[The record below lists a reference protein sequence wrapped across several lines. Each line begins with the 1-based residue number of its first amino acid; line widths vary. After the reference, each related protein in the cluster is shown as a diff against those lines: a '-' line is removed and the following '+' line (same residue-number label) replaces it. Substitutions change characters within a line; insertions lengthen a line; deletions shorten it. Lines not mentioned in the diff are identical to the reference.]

1 MTCRTRRM
9 PSRLGT
15 LCTVA
20 SLTRLVIYVTIT
32 PLLQN
37 TEPDMTATLPVR
49 RLALVV
55 ALSAALLVT
64 ACSKAPS
71 ASDPKASAAATADA
85 TASEKDPKKDGK
97 SKKDGKDEATETAV
111 PVEVVKVSRRA
122 MSASYGATTSLEAA
136 REAQVVSLTSGV
148 LLTLLTEEGDTVQAG
163 QVLAR
168 LDPDRKGLALAQA
181 QAQLKKLESEYSR
194 SKELYAKQLVSADAH
209 EKIRSDLDVQRAAV
223 DITKLELSYTTI
235 TAPISGVVA
244 QRMVKVGNLIQP
256 NAPMFKIVD
265 TSRLEAVLNV
275 PEREMDTLRAGLP
288 VAMQVDALPGRSFTG
303 KVGRVSPV
311 VDAGSGTFRVTAI
324 FEGIGQL
331 KPGMFGRVDIV
342 FDSRANT
349 LTIPR
354 DALLEGDG
362 ETSVFAVRD
371 GKAVRV
377 PVQVGF
383 VTGAFVEIRAGLS
396 EGDGVVTVGK
406 VTLRDGATVEVV
418 NGGDGAGAVAA
429 KGGSAMAVSQ

>member
-1 MTCRTRRM
+1 
-9 PSRLGT
+9 
-15 LCTVA
+15 
-20 SLTRLVIYVTIT
+20 
-32 PLLQN
+32 
-37 TEPDMTATLPVR
+37 MTATLPVR
-49 RLALVV
+49 RLALVA
-55 ALSAALLVT
+55 ALSIALLAT
-64 ACSKAPS
+64 ACSKAPT
-71 ASDPKASAAATADA
+71 AADPKASAATADA
-85 TASEKDPKKDGK
+85 TTADK
-97 SKKDGKDEATETAV
+97 GKDAAVKGKDKDKPAEVAV
-111 PVEVVKVSRRA
+111 PVEVALVSRRA
-122 MSASYGATTSLEAA
+122 MSASYGATASLEAA
-136 REAQVVSLTSGV
+136 GEAQVVSLTSGV
-148 LLTLLTEEGDTVQAG
+148 LLKLLAEEGDVVRAG

-168 LDPDRKGLALAQA
+168 LDPDRKGLALAQS

-194 SKELYAKQLVSADAH
+194 SKELFAKQLVSADAH
-209 EKIRSDLDVQRAAV
+209 EKIRSELDVQRAAV

-275 PEREMDTLRAGLP
+275 PERELDTLHAGLP
-288 VAMQVDALPGRSFTG
+288 VTMRVDALPGRNFTG

-342 FDSRANT
+342 FDQRPNA

-383 VTGAFVEIRAGLS
+383 ITGSYAEIRAGLA

-418 NGGDGAGAVAA
+418 NGGDGAGTVAT
-429 KGGSAMAVSQ
+429 KGDNTMAASQ

>member
-1 MTCRTRRM
+1 
-9 PSRLGT
+9 
-15 LCTVA
+15 
-20 SLTRLVIYVTIT
+20 
-32 PLLQN
+32 
-37 TEPDMTATLPVR
+37 MTATLPVR
-49 RLALVV
+49 RLALVA
-55 ALSAALLVT
+55 ALSIALLAT
-64 ACSKAPS
+64 ACSKAPT
-71 ASDPKASAAATADA
+71 AADPKASAATADA
-85 TASEKDPKKDGK
+85 TTADK
-97 SKKDGKDEATETAV
+97 GKDAAAKGKDKDKPAEVAV
-111 PVEVVKVSRRA
+111 PVEVALVSRRA
-122 MSASYGATTSLEAA
+122 MSASYGATASLEAA
-136 REAQVVSLTSGV
+136 GEAQVVSLTSGV
-148 LLTLLTEEGDTVQAG
+148 LLKLLAEEGDVVQAG

-168 LDPDRKGLALAQA
+168 LDPDRKGLALAQS

-194 SKELYAKQLVSADAH
+194 SKELFAKQLVSADAH
-209 EKIRSDLDVQRAAV
+209 EKIRSELDVQRAAV

-275 PEREMDTLRAGLP
+275 PERELDTLRAGLP
-288 VAMQVDALPGRSFTG
+288 VTMRVDALPGRSFNG

-342 FDSRANT
+342 FDQRPNA

-383 VTGAFVEIRAGLS
+383 ITGSYAEIRAGLA

-418 NGGDGAGAVAA
+418 NGGDGAGTVAT
-429 KGGSAMAVSQ
+429 KGDNTMAASQ

>member
-1 MTCRTRRM
+1 
-9 PSRLGT
+9 
-15 LCTVA
+15 
-20 SLTRLVIYVTIT
+20 
-32 PLLQN
+32 
-37 TEPDMTATLPVR
+37 MTATLPVR
-49 RLALVV
+49 RLALVA
-55 ALSAALLVT
+55 ALSIALLAT
-64 ACSKAPS
+64 ACSKAPT
-71 ASDPKASAAATADA
+71 AADPKASAATADA
-85 TASEKDPKKDGK
+85 TTADK
-97 SKKDGKDEATETAV
+97 GKDAAAKGKDKDKDKDKPAEVAV
-111 PVEVVKVSRRA
+111 PVEVALVSRRA
-122 MSASYGATTSLEAA
+122 MSASYGATASLEAA
-136 REAQVVSLTSGV
+136 GEAQVVSLTSGV
-148 LLTLLTEEGDTVQAG
+148 LLKLLAEEGDVVQAG

-168 LDPDRKGLALAQA
+168 LDPDRKGLALAQS

-194 SKELYAKQLVSADAH
+194 SKELFAKQLVSADAH
-209 EKIRSDLDVQRAAV
+209 EKIRSELDVQRAAV

-275 PEREMDTLRAGLP
+275 PERELDTLRAGLP
-288 VAMQVDALPGRSFTG
+288 VTMRVDALPGRSFNG

-342 FDSRANT
+342 FDQRPNA

-383 VTGAFVEIRAGLS
+383 ITGSYAEIRAGLA

-418 NGGDGAGAVAA
+418 NGGDGAGTVAT
-429 KGGSAMAVSQ
+429 KGDNTMAASQ

>member
-1 MTCRTRRM
+1 
-9 PSRLGT
+9 
-15 LCTVA
+15 
-20 SLTRLVIYVTIT
+20 
-32 PLLQN
+32 
-37 TEPDMTATLPVR
+37 MTATLPVR
-49 RLALVV
+49 RLALVA
-55 ALSAALLVT
+55 ALSIALLAT
-64 ACSKAPS
+64 ACSKAPT
-71 ASDPKASAAATADA
+71 AADPKASAATADA
-85 TASEKDPKKDGK
+85 TTADK
-97 SKKDGKDEATETAV
+97 GKDAAAKGKDKDKDKPAEVAV
-111 PVEVVKVSRRA
+111 PVEVALVSRRA
-122 MSASYGATTSLEAA
+122 MSASYGATASLEAA
-136 REAQVVSLTSGV
+136 GEAQVVSLTSGV
-148 LLTLLTEEGDTVQAG
+148 LLKLLAEEGDVVQAG

-168 LDPDRKGLALAQA
+168 LDPDRKGLALAQS

-194 SKELYAKQLVSADAH
+194 SKELFAKQLVSADAH
-209 EKIRSDLDVQRAAV
+209 EKIRSELDVQRAAV

-275 PEREMDTLRAGLP
+275 PERELDTLRAGLP
-288 VAMQVDALPGRSFTG
+288 VTMRVDALPGRSFNG

-342 FDSRANT
+342 FDQRPNA

-362 ETSVFAVRD
+362 DTSVFAVRD

-383 VTGAFVEIRAGLS
+383 ITGSYAEIRAGLA

-418 NGGDGAGAVAA
+418 NGGDGAGTVAT
-429 KGGSAMAVSQ
+429 KGDNTMAASQ

>member
-1 MTCRTRRM
+1 
-9 PSRLGT
+9 
-15 LCTVA
+15 
-20 SLTRLVIYVTIT
+20 
-32 PLLQN
+32 
-37 TEPDMTATLPVR
+37 MTATLPVR
-49 RLALVV
+49 RLALVA
-55 ALSAALLVT
+55 ALSIALLAT
-64 ACSKAPS
+64 ACSKAPT
-71 ASDPKASAAATADA
+71 AADPKASATTADA
-85 TASEKDPKKDGK
+85 TDADKGKEASAKDKD
-97 SKKDGKDEATETAV
+97 KDKQAEVAV
-111 PVEVVKVSRRA
+111 PVEVALVSRRA
-122 MSASYGATTSLEAA
+122 MSASYGATASLEAA
-136 REAQVVSLTSGV
+136 GEAQVVSLTSGV
-148 LLTLLTEEGDTVQAG
+148 LLKLLAEEGDVVKAG

-168 LDPDRKGLALAQA
+168 LDPDRKGLALAQS

-194 SKELYAKQLVSADAH
+194 SKELFAKQLVSADAH
-209 EKIRSDLDVQRAAV
+209 EKIRSELDVQRAAV
-223 DITKLELSYTTI
+223 DIAKLELSYTTI

-275 PEREMDTLRAGLP
+275 PERELDTLHAGLP
-288 VAMQVDALPGRSFTG
+288 VTMRVDALPGRNFTG

-342 FDSRANT
+342 FDQRPNA

-383 VTGAFVEIRAGLS
+383 ITGSYAEIRAGLA

-418 NGGDGAGAVAA
+418 NGGDGAGTVAT
-429 KGGSAMAVSQ
+429 KGDNTMAASQ

>member
-1 MTCRTRRM
+1 M
-9 PSRLGT
+9 
-15 LCTVA
+15 
-20 SLTRLVIYVTIT
+20 I
-32 PLLQN
+32 
-37 TEPDMTATLPVR
+37 ATLPVR
-49 RLALVV
+49 RLALVA
-55 ALSAALLVT
+55 ALSIALLAT
-64 ACSKAPS
+64 ACSKAPT
-71 ASDPKASAAATADA
+71 AADPKASAATADA
-85 TASEKDPKKDGK
+85 TTADK
-97 SKKDGKDEATETAV
+97 GKDAAAKGKDKDKPAEVAV
-111 PVEVVKVSRRA
+111 PVEVALVSRRA
-122 MSASYGATTSLEAA
+122 MSASYGATASLEAA
-136 REAQVVSLTSGV
+136 GEAQVVSLTSGV
-148 LLTLLTEEGDTVQAG
+148 LLKLLAEEGDVVQAG

-168 LDPDRKGLALAQA
+168 LDPDRKGLALAQS

-194 SKELYAKQLVSADAH
+194 SKELFAKQLVSADAH
-209 EKIRSDLDVQRAAV
+209 EKIRSELDVQRAAV

-275 PEREMDTLRAGLP
+275 PERELDTLRAGLP
-288 VAMQVDALPGRSFTG
+288 VTMRVDALPGRSFNG

-342 FDSRANT
+342 FDQRPNA

-383 VTGAFVEIRAGLS
+383 ITGSYAEIRAGLA

-418 NGGDGAGAVAA
+418 NGGDGAGTVAT
-429 KGGSAMAVSQ
+429 KGDNTMAASQ

>member
-1 MTCRTRRM
+1 
-9 PSRLGT
+9 
-15 LCTVA
+15 
-20 SLTRLVIYVTIT
+20 
-32 PLLQN
+32 
-37 TEPDMTATLPVR
+37 MTATLPVR
-49 RLALVV
+49 RLALVA
-55 ALSAALLVT
+55 ALSIALLAT
-64 ACSKAPS
+64 ACSKAPT
-71 ASDPKASAAATADA
+71 AADPKASAATADA
-85 TASEKDPKKDGK
+85 TAADKGKEAAAKDKDKEKDKQA
-97 SKKDGKDEATETAV
+97 EVAV
-111 PVEVVKVSRRA
+111 PVEVALVSRRA
-122 MSASYGATTSLEAA
+122 MSASYGATASLEAA
-136 REAQVVSLTSGV
+136 GEAQVVSLTSGV
-148 LLTLLTEEGDTVQAG
+148 LLKLLAEEGDVVKAG

-168 LDPDRKGLALAQA
+168 LDPDRKGLALAQS

-194 SKELYAKQLVSADAH
+194 SKELFAKQLVSADAH
-209 EKIRSDLDVQRAAV
+209 EKIRSELDVQRAAV

-256 NAPMFKIVD
+256 NAPMFKVVD

-275 PEREMDTLRAGLP
+275 PERELDTLHAGLP
-288 VAMQVDALPGRSFTG
+288 VTMRVDALPGRNFTG

-342 FDSRANT
+342 FDQRPNA

-383 VTGAFVEIRAGLS
+383 ITGSYAEIRAGLA

-418 NGGDGAGAVAA
+418 NGGDGAGTVAT
-429 KGGSAMAVSQ
+429 KGDNTMAASQ

>member
-1 MTCRTRRM
+1 
-9 PSRLGT
+9 
-15 LCTVA
+15 
-20 SLTRLVIYVTIT
+20 
-32 PLLQN
+32 
-37 TEPDMTATLPVR
+37 MTATLPVR
-49 RLALVV
+49 RLALVA
-55 ALSAALLVT
+55 ALSIALLAT
-64 ACSKAPS
+64 ACSKAPT
-71 ASDPKASAAATADA
+71 AADPKASAATADA
-85 TASEKDPKKDGK
+85 TTADK
-97 SKKDGKDEATETAV
+97 GKDAAAKGKDKDKPAEVAV
-111 PVEVVKVSRRA
+111 PVEVALVSRRA
-122 MSASYGATTSLEAA
+122 MSASYGATASLEAA
-136 REAQVVSLTSGV
+136 GEAQVVSLTSGV
-148 LLTLLTEEGDTVQAG
+148 LLKLLAEEGDVVQAG

-168 LDPDRKGLALAQA
+168 LDPDRKGLALAQS

-194 SKELYAKQLVSADAH
+194 SKELFAKQLVSADAH
-209 EKIRSDLDVQRAAV
+209 EKIRSELDVQRAAV

-275 PEREMDTLRAGLP
+275 PERELDTLHAGLP
-288 VAMQVDALPGRSFTG
+288 VTMRVDALPGRNFTG

-342 FDSRANT
+342 FDQRPNA

-383 VTGAFVEIRAGLS
+383 ITGSYAEIRAGLA

-418 NGGDGAGAVAA
+418 NGVDGAGTVAT
-429 KGGSAMAVSQ
+429 KGDNTMAASQ

>member
-1 MTCRTRRM
+1 
-9 PSRLGT
+9 
-15 LCTVA
+15 
-20 SLTRLVIYVTIT
+20 
-32 PLLQN
+32 
-37 TEPDMTATLPVR
+37 MTATLPVR
-49 RLALVV
+49 RLALVA
-55 ALSAALLVT
+55 ALSIALLAT
-64 ACSKAPS
+64 ACSKAPT
-71 ASDPKASAAATADA
+71 AADPKASAATADA
-85 TASEKDPKKDGK
+85 TTADK
-97 SKKDGKDEATETAV
+97 GKDAAAKGKDKDKDKPAEVAV
-111 PVEVVKVSRRA
+111 PVEVALVSRRA
-122 MSASYGATTSLEAA
+122 MSASYGATASLEAA
-136 REAQVVSLTSGV
+136 GEAQVVSLTSGV
-148 LLTLLTEEGDTVQAG
+148 LLKLLAEEGDVVQAG

-168 LDPDRKGLALAQA
+168 LDPDRKGLALAQS

-194 SKELYAKQLVSADAH
+194 SKELFAKQLVSADAH
-209 EKIRSDLDVQRAAV
+209 EKIRSELDVQRAAV

-275 PEREMDTLRAGLP
+275 PERELDTLRAGLP
-288 VAMQVDALPGRSFTG
+288 VTMRVDALPGRSFNG

-342 FDSRANT
+342 FDQRPNA

-362 ETSVFAVRD
+362 EASVFAVRD

-383 VTGAFVEIRAGLS
+383 ITGSYAEIRAGLA

-418 NGGDGAGAVAA
+418 NGGDGAGTVAT
-429 KGGSAMAVSQ
+429 KGDNTMAASQ